1 MIEPYQAGLAVSLLC
16 VVISFWAMM
25 RELDDIHKL
34 LLVDLIETVGLVI
47 VALVATD
54 LAEALI
60 LPGLVVGI
68 SELIAL
74 AELYIRKER
83 LFVVHHTPVRIEV
96 MQTAPPIISFILIV
110 YGIILSG
117 FSGGAVAGLGV
128 VFYFMCIGHSERF
141 ALLETI
147 SGYAWAF
154 WIIAFFIFM
163 ILPQYWFIAVM
174 ISGGAILLKVT
185 TKMALIGTMRQ
196 NYAEEGV

>member
-1 MIEPYQAGLAVSLLC
+1 MELYQIGLAASLIC
-16 VVISFWAMM
+16 IVISFWALV
-25 RELDDIHKL
+25 REKDDIHKL
-34 LLVDLIETVGLVI
+34 LLVDLIETIGLVL

-54 LAEALI
+54 LAEALV

-74 AELYIRKER
+74 AEIYIRKER
-83 LFVVHHTPVRIEV
+83 LFTVRHKPIRIEV
-96 MQTAPPIISFILIV
+96 MKPAPPIISFILVV

-128 VFYFMCIGHSERF
+128 VFYFMCCGHSERF
-141 ALLETI
+141 DQLETL

-185 TKMALIGTMRQ
+185 TKMSLIGTMRQ
-196 NYAEEGV
+196 NYEEEHS

>member
-1 MIEPYQAGLAVSLLC
+1 MELYQIGLSASLVC
-16 VVISFWAMM
+16 VVISFWALM
-25 RELDDIHKL
+25 RERDDIHKL
-34 LLVDLIETVGLVI
+34 LLVDLIETIGLVL

-54 LAEALI
+54 LAEALV

-74 AELYIRKER
+74 AEIYIRKEN
-83 LFVVHHTPVRIEV
+83 LFLHRHKPIRIEV
-96 MQTAPPIISFILIV
+96 MKTAPPIISFILIV

-128 VFYFMCIGHSERF
+128 VFYFMSIGHSERF
-141 ALLETI
+141 ELLETI
-147 SGYAWAF
+147 SGYAWAI
-154 WIIAFFIFM
+154 WIVAFFIFM
-163 ILPQYWFIAVM
+163 FLPQCWFIAVM

-196 NYAEEGV
+196 NYEEEES

>member
-1 MIEPYQAGLAVSLLC
+1 MELYQIGLAASLVC
-16 VVISFWAMM
+16 IVISFWALM
-25 RELDDIHKL
+25 RERDDIHKL
-34 LLVDLIETVGLVI
+34 LLVDLIETIGLVL

-54 LAEALI
+54 LAEALV

-74 AELYIRKER
+74 AEIYLRKER
-83 LFVVHHTPVRIEV
+83 LFVPLHKPIKIEV
-96 MQTAPPIISFILIV
+96 MKTAPPMISFILVV

-128 VFYFMCIGHSERF
+128 VFYFMCVGHSERF
-141 ALLETI
+141 ELLETL

-163 ILPQYWFIAVM
+163 MLPQYWFIAVM

-196 NYAEEGV
+196 NYEEEHP

>member
-1 MIEPYQAGLAVSLLC
+1 MQFYQIGLAAALVC
-16 VVISFWAMM
+16 VTISFWALM
-25 RELDDIHKL
+25 RERDDVHKL
-34 LLVDLIETVGLVI
+34 LLVDLIEIIGLVI
-47 VALVATD
+47 IALVATD

-74 AELYIRKER
+74 AEIYIRKER
-83 LFVVHHTPVRIEV
+83 RFVRTHKPIQIEV
-96 MQTAPPIISFILIV
+96 MKTAPPIISFILVV

-141 ALLETI
+141 ELLETL

-185 TKMALIGTMRQ
+185 TKMSLIGTMRE
-196 NYAEEGV
+196 NYQEEQS

>member
-1 MIEPYQAGLAVSLLC
+1 M
-16 VVISFWAMM
+16 
-25 RELDDIHKL
+25 
-34 LLVDLIETVGLVI
+34 DLIETIGLVL

-74 AELYIRKER
+74 AEIYIRKER
-83 LFVVHHTPVRIEV
+83 LFVPLHKPIRIEV
-96 MQTAPPIISFILIV
+96 MKTAPPIISFILVV

-128 VFYFMCIGHSERF
+128 VFYFMCVGHSERF
-141 ALLETI
+141 ELLETL

-185 TKMALIGTMRQ
+185 TKMSLIGTMRQ
-196 NYAEEGV
+196 NYEEEHP

>member
-1 MIEPYQAGLAVSLLC
+1 MDIYQIGLSLTLVC
-16 VVISFWAMM
+16 VVISFWALM
-25 RELDDIHKL
+25 REQNDIHKL
-34 LLVDLIETVGLVI
+34 LLVDLVETVGLVM

-74 AELYIRKER
+74 AEIYLRKER
-83 LFVVHHTPVRIEV
+83 LFVPVQKPIQIEV
-96 MQTAPPIISFILIV
+96 MKTAPPIIALVLII

-128 VFYFMCIGHSERF
+128 VFYFMAVRHSEQF
-141 ALLETI
+141 KLLETL
-147 SGYAWAF
+147 SGYAWVL
-154 WIIAFFIFM
+154 WIIAFFVFM
-163 ILPQYWFIAVM
+163 ILPQFWFIAVM

-185 TKMALIGTMRQ
+185 TKMSLIGTMREK
-196 NYAEEGV
+196 YEEKHP

>member
-1 MIEPYQAGLAVSLLC
+1 MDLYQIGLSFALVC
-16 VVISFWAMM
+16 VVISFWALM
-25 RELDDIHKL
+25 REKNDIHKL
-34 LLVDLIETVGLVI
+34 LLVDLVETVGLVM

-74 AELYIRKER
+74 AEIYLRKER
-83 LFVVHHTPVRIEV
+83 LFVPVQKPIQIEV
-96 MQTAPPIISFILIV
+96 MKTAPPIIALVLII

-128 VFYFMCIGHSERF
+128 VFYFMASRHSERF
-141 ALLETI
+141 ELLETL
-147 SGYAWAF
+147 SGYAWAL

-163 ILPQYWFIAVM
+163 ILPQFWFIAVM
-174 ISGGAILLKVT
+174 ISGGAILMKVT
-185 TKMALIGTMRQ
+185 TKMSLIGTMRET
-196 NYAEEGV
+196 YEEKQP

>member
-1 MIEPYQAGLAVSLLC
+1 MELYQIGLALSLFC

-25 RELDDIHKL
+25 RERDDIHKL
-34 LLVDLIETVGLVI
+34 LLVDLIETIGLVL

-54 LAEALI
+54 LAEALV

-74 AELYIRKER
+74 AEIYIRKER
-83 LFVVHHTPVRIEV
+83 LFVPRHKPIRIEV
-96 MQTAPPIISFILIV
+96 MNTAPPIISFILVI

-141 ALLETI
+141 ELLETI

-196 NYAEEGV
+196 NYEEKHV

>member
-1 MIEPYQAGLAVSLLC
+1 MDLYQIGLSLTLVC
-16 VVISFWAMM
+16 VVISFWALM
-25 RELDDIHKL
+25 REQNDIHKL
-34 LLVDLIETVGLVI
+34 LLVDLVETVGLVM

-74 AELYIRKER
+74 AEIYLRKER
-83 LFVVHHTPVRIEV
+83 LFVPVQKPIQIEV
-96 MQTAPPIISFILIV
+96 MKTAPPIIALVLII

-128 VFYFMCIGHSERF
+128 VFYFMAVRHSEQF
-141 ALLETI
+141 ELLETL
-147 SGYAWAF
+147 SGYAWAL
-154 WIIAFFIFM
+154 WIIAFFVFM
-163 ILPQYWFIAVM
+163 ILPQFWFIAVM

-185 TKMALIGTMRQ
+185 TKMSLIGTMREK
-196 NYAEEGV
+196 YEEKHP

>member
-1 MIEPYQAGLAVSLLC
+1 MDQYQVGLVITLFC
-16 VVISFWAMM
+16 VVISFWALM
-25 RELDDIHKL
+25 RERGDIHKL
-34 LLVDLIETVGLVI
+34 LLVDLIETIGLVL

-74 AELYIRKER
+74 AEIYVRKER
-83 LFVVHHTPVRIEV
+83 LFMVGHKPIRIEV
-96 MQTAPPIISFILIV
+96 MQTAPPILSFILVV

-128 VFYFMCIGHSERF
+128 VFYFMCMGHSERF

-163 ILPQYWFIAVM
+163 TLPQYWFLAVM

-185 TKMALIGTMRQ
+185 TKMALIGTMRE
-196 NYAEEGV
+196 NYVEERS

>member
-1 MIEPYQAGLAVSLLC
+1 MDQYQIGLSVALVC
-16 VVISFWAMM
+16 VVISFWALM
-25 RELDDIHKL
+25 REKNDVHKL
-34 LLVDLIETVGLVI
+34 LLVDLVETVGLVM

-74 AELYIRKER
+74 AEIYLRKER
-83 LFVVHHTPVRIEV
+83 LFVPVHKPIQIEV
-96 MQTAPPIISFILIV
+96 MKTAPPIIAFVLII

-117 FSGGAVAGLGV
+117 FSGGAVAGIGV
-128 VFYFMCIGHSERF
+128 VFYFMAVRHSERF
-141 ALLETI
+141 ELLETL
-147 SGYAWAF
+147 SGYAWAW

-163 ILPQYWFIAVM
+163 LVPQFWFIAVM

-185 TKMALIGTMRQ
+185 TKMSLIGTMRET
-196 NYAEEGV
+196 YEERHP

>member
-1 MIEPYQAGLAVSLLC
+1 MDIYQIGLSLTLVC
-16 VVISFWAMM
+16 VVISFWALM
-25 RELDDIHKL
+25 REQNDIHKL
-34 LLVDLIETVGLVI
+34 LLVDLVETVGLVM

-74 AELYIRKER
+74 AEIYLRKER
-83 LFVVHHTPVRIEV
+83 LFVPVQKPIQIEV
-96 MQTAPPIISFILIV
+96 MKTAPPIIALVLII

-128 VFYFMCIGHSERF
+128 VFYFMAVRHSEQF
-141 ALLETI
+141 KLLETL
-147 SGYAWAF
+147 SGYAWAL
-154 WIIAFFIFM
+154 WIIAFFVFM
-163 ILPQYWFIAVM
+163 ILPQFWFIAVM

-185 TKMALIGTMRQ
+185 TKMSLIGTMREK
-196 NYAEEGV
+196 YEEKHP

>member
-1 MIEPYQAGLAVSLLC
+1 MMEPYQAGLVLSLLC

-25 RELDDIHKL
+25 RERDDIHKL
-34 LLVDLIETVGLVI
+34 LLVDLIETAGLVL

-83 LFVVHHTPVRIEV
+83 LFTVPHRPVRIEV

-128 VFYFMCIGHSERF
+128 VFYFMCIAHSERF

-163 ILPQYWFIAVM
+163 IMPQYWFVAVM

-196 NYAEEGV
+196 NYVEERR

>member
-1 MIEPYQAGLAVSLLC
+1 MQLYQIGLAASLIC
-16 VVISFWAMM
+16 VVISFYALM
-25 RELDDIHKL
+25 REKDDIHKI
-34 LLVDLIETVGLVI
+34 LLVDLIETIGLVL

-54 LAEALI
+54 LAEALV

-74 AELYIRKER
+74 AEIYIRKER
-83 LFVVHHTPVRIEV
+83 LFVTRQKPIRIEV
-96 MQTAPPIISFILIV
+96 MKTAPPIISFILVV

-141 ALLETI
+141 ELLETL

-163 ILPQYWFIAVM
+163 IIPQWWFIAVM

-196 NYAEEGV
+196 NYEEGHS

>member
-1 MIEPYQAGLAVSLLC
+1 MQLYQLGLAASLIC
-16 VVISFWAMM
+16 VVISFYALM
-25 RELDDIHKL
+25 REKDEIHKL
-34 LLVDLIETVGLVI
+34 LLVDLIETIGLVI

-74 AELYIRKER
+74 AEIYIRKER
-83 LFVVHHTPVRIEV
+83 LFVTRQKPIRIEV
-96 MQTAPPIISFILIV
+96 MKTAPPIISFILVV

-141 ALLETI
+141 ELLETL

-163 ILPQYWFIAVM
+163 IIPQWWFIAVM

-196 NYAEEGV
+196 NYEEGHS

>member
-1 MIEPYQAGLAVSLLC
+1 MMEPYQAGLAVSLLC

-25 RELDDIHKL
+25 RERDDIHKL
-34 LLVDLIETVGLVI
+34 LLVDLIETVGLVL

-83 LFVVHHTPVRIEV
+83 LFVVHHVPVRIEV

-196 NYAEEGV
+196 NYTEEGI

>member
-1 MIEPYQAGLAVSLLC
+1 MNLYQIGLATSLVC
-16 VVISFWAMM
+16 IIISFWALM
-25 RELDDIHKL
+25 RERDDIHKL
-34 LLVDLIETVGLVI
+34 LLVDLIETIGLVL

-74 AELYIRKER
+74 SEIYIRKES
-83 LFVVHHTPVRIEV
+83 LFVPRHKPIRIEV
-96 MQTAPPIISFILIV
+96 MKTAPPIISFILVV

-117 FSGGAVAGLGV
+117 FSGGAVAGVGV
-128 VFYFMCIGHSERF
+128 VFYFMCVGHSERF
-141 ALLETI
+141 ELLETL

-185 TKMALIGTMRQ
+185 TKMSLIGTMRQ
-196 NYAEEGV
+196 NYEEEHP

>member
-1 MIEPYQAGLAVSLLC
+1 MELYQIGLSASLIC
-16 VVISFWAMM
+16 VVIAFWAMM
-25 RELDDIHKL
+25 REKDDIHKL
-34 LLVDLIETVGLVI
+34 LLVDLIETIGLVL

-54 LAEALI
+54 LAEALV

-74 AELYIRKER
+74 AEIYIRKER
-83 LFVVHHTPVRIEV
+83 LFVTHHKPIRIEV
-96 MQTAPPIISFILIV
+96 MRTAPPIISFILVV

-141 ALLETI
+141 ELLETL

-154 WIIAFFIFM
+154 WIIGFFIFM

-185 TKMALIGTMRQ
+185 TKMALIGTMRD
-196 NYAEEGV
+196 NYQGEHP

>member
-1 MIEPYQAGLAVSLLC
+1 MELYQIGLSVSLVC

-25 RELDDIHKL
+25 REQDDIHKL
-34 LLVDLIETVGLVI
+34 LLVDLIETIGLVL

-74 AELYIRKER
+74 AEIYIRKER
-83 LFVVHHTPVRIEV
+83 LFTVRYKPIRIEV
-96 MQTAPPIISFILIV
+96 MQTAPPIISFILVV

-141 ALLETI
+141 AFLETI

-163 ILPQYWFIAVM
+163 ILPQYWFMAVM

-196 NYAEEGV
+196 NYREEHS

>member
-1 MIEPYQAGLAVSLLC
+1 MELYQIGLSLSLFC

-25 RELDDIHKL
+25 RERDDIHKL
-34 LLVDLIETVGLVI
+34 LLVDLIETIGLVL

-54 LAEALI
+54 LAEALV

-74 AELYIRKER
+74 AEIYIRKER
-83 LFVVHHTPVRIEV
+83 LFVPRHKPIRIEV
-96 MQTAPPIISFILIV
+96 MNTAPPIISFILVI

-141 ALLETI
+141 ELLETI

-196 NYAEEGV
+196 NYEEKHV

>member
-1 MIEPYQAGLAVSLLC
+1 MTDDRYIDLLARVRDLEGRVPGIPLRVPAGGGEGGLA
-16 VVISFWAMM
+16 
-25 RELDDIHKL
+25 
-34 LLVDLIETVGLVI
+34 IETSTTFPAI
-47 VALVATD
+47 PA
-54 LAEALI
+54 
-60 LPGLVVGI
+60 
-68 SELIAL
+68 
-74 AELYIRKER
+74 
-83 LFVVHHTPVRIEV
+83 
-96 MQTAPPIISFILIV
+96 APPIISFILIV

-128 VFYFMCIGHSERF
+128 AFYFMCIGHSERF

-163 ILPQYWFIAVM
+163 ILPQYWFVAVM